1 MNKGIIFG
9 FGTLFGAGV
18 GSVTTYFLTK
28 EYFKQ
33 QAAEEIEA
41 YAEHAEERIERIR
54 LEHEDEKTM
63 KEMVEDVEEK
73 LTNDPEEDV
82 INHNEGVKKYH
93 HNNGISSKYGE
104 NNVFSTSTPQPKKEK
119 EVKKQIE
126 DIDEDEF
133 MNEANGDYAKETIDV
148 LLGDDQDVVGFWGYQ
163 TDNEDFVERIFKMDL
178 KDLVGLDKEDYDYML
193 NETDNDE
200 GIGTLYIRNNSIM
213 KDFEVIIHD
222 EREED
227 KL

>member
-9 FGTLFGAGV
+9 FGTLFGAGI
-18 GSVTTYFLTK
+18 GSIATYFLTK
-28 EYFKQ
+28 EYFEQ

-54 LEHEDEKTM
+54 LEHEGEKKM
-63 KEMVEDVEEK
+63 REMVEDAEEK

-104 NNVFSTSTPQPKKEK
+104 NNVFSTPQPKKEK
-119 EVKKQIE
+119 EVKPLIE
-126 DIDEDEF
+126 DIDEDTF
-133 MNEANGDYAKETIDV
+133 MDEDHDKYDKETIDV
-148 LLGDDQDVVGFWGYQ
+148 LLGDDQDVIGFWGYQ
-163 TDNEDFVERIFKMDL
+163 TDNEDFVERIFGRDL

-193 NETDNDE
+193 NETDNEE

-222 EREED
+222 EREDD
-227 KL
+227 KK